1 MKIINN
7 NSKMAPDN
15 LDSVFKNTASVVGDP
30 NPLRYTQH
38 RTTAKSAVL
47 RINTNMAWRLSNNLL
62 LKYSDRLMKSRLLTK
77 FVPLSG
83 I

>member
-47 RINTNMAWRLSNNLL
+47 RINTNMA
-62 LKYSDRLMKSRLLTK
+62 
-77 FVPLSG
+77 
-83 I
+83 